1 MFQKIGNPEVLRVS
15 FRPMEVLRDKRRRI
29 TAPNFRSLLQETLVE
44 RCRHNPN
51 YSLRSFAR
59 SLQVEP
65 SALSQMING
74 KRPITEKMKLRL
86 GSALGLSVEQLHKLP
101 TSEDMTAVRAA
112 PEFQQMT
119 LDSFA
124 VISDWYH
131 YAILELTYID
141 GFKSDA
147 AWISQR
153 LGITKSE
160 ANIAIER
167 LLRLGLLKQ
176 DTKGRWIDASE
187 NGELSHLTPEATS
200 DAARKYQVQLLEI
213 SKRAVQEI
221 PLAKRNHT
229 SATMCFDPEDLAVA
243 VEAIT
248 KFRRGFARD
257 FQPKKAKDVYQLQI
271 SFFPLT
277 KLKENL

>member
-1 MFQKIGNPEVLRVS
+1 MDLIREK
-15 FRPMEVLRDKRRRI
+15 KRRM

-86 GSALGLSVEQLHKLP
+86 GSALGLSVEQLKRLP
-101 TSEDMTAVRAA
+101 TSEDIDAVRAA

-119 LDSFA
+119 LDAFA

-131 YAILELTYID
+131 YAILELTYVD

-147 AWISQR
+147 LWISQR

-167 LLRLGLLKQ
+167 LLRLGLMKK
-176 DTKGRWIDASE
+176 DAKGRWIDASE
-187 NGELSHLTPEATS
+187 NGEITHLTPEVSS
-200 DAARKYQVQLLEI
+200 DAARKYQCQLLEI
-213 SKRAVQEI
+213 SKRTVQEV
-221 PLAKRNHT
+221 PLSKRNHT
-229 SATMCFDPEDLAVA
+229 SATMCFDPEDLKVA
-243 VEAIT
+243 IDAIT
-248 KFRRGFARD
+248 KFRRNFARD

-277 KLKENL
+277 KQQENL